1 MSDRP
6 TFETLL
12 YTHEAKV
19 ATITLHRPEA
29 ANAFNETM
37 FQELYTAALHALT
50 QADTR
55 VILLNSVGKIFCA
68 GGDLSE
74 FARTEEIKPHILR
87 LTTLFHSTIARL
99 ARAEAPVIAAVQGSA
114 GGAGMALVL
123 GADLVLASE
132 NARFTMAYTAAG
144 LSPDGSSTFYLP
156 RLVGSA
162 ARARAD
168 LNEPPP
174 QRPGSAGLGHRQP
187 RPTRGN
193 ATRGSAGPGAA
204 AGRRP
209 ITRLR
214 RRQAPAAAILRSIP
228 RNPIGRRGAGHRRYQ
243 RHCRCPRRHPR
254 LFGKTPP
261 AIPRRIGA

>member
-19 ATITLHRPEA
+19 TTITLHRPEA

-37 FQELYTAALHALT
+37 FQELYNATLHALT

-132 NARFTMAYTAAG
+132 EARFTMAYTAAG

-156 RLVGSA
+156 RLVGLRRALELTLTNRRLSA
-162 ARARAD
+162 QEALEWGIVNRILPAETLQEKALALARQLAAGPTLAYAAAKRLLQRSFDQSLETQLEDEAQAIAAASATADAREGIRAF
-168 LNEPPP
+168 LEKRPP
-174 QRPGSAGLGHRQP
+174 QF
-187 RPTRGN
+187 RGE
-193 ATRGSAGPGAA
+193 
-204 AGRRP
+204 
-209 ITRLR
+209 
-214 RRQAPAAAILRSIP
+214 
-228 RNPIGRRGAGHRRYQ
+228 
-243 RHCRCPRRHPR
+243 
-254 LFGKTPP
+254 
-261 AIPRRIGA
+261 

>member
-37 FQELYTAALHALT
+37 FQELYTATLHALT

-132 NARFTMAYTAAG
+132 NARFTMAYTTAG

-156 RLVGSA
+156 RLVGLRRALELTLTNRRLSA
-162 ARARAD
+162 QEALEWGIVNRILPAETLQEEALALALQLAAGPALAYAAAKRLLQRSFDQSLETQLEDEAQAIAAASATADAREGIRAF
-168 LNEPPP
+168 LEKRPP
-174 QRPGSAGLGHRQP
+174 QF
-187 RPTRGN
+187 RGE
-193 ATRGSAGPGAA
+193 
-204 AGRRP
+204 
-209 ITRLR
+209 
-214 RRQAPAAAILRSIP
+214 
-228 RNPIGRRGAGHRRYQ
+228 
-243 RHCRCPRRHPR
+243 
-254 LFGKTPP
+254 
-261 AIPRRIGA
+261 

>member
-37 FQELYTAALHALT
+37 FQELYNATLHALT

-123 GADLVLASE
+123 SADLVLASE

-144 LSPDGSSTFYLP
+144 PVWARWLLHFLP
-156 RLVGSA
+156 AAAGRPA

-174 QRPGSAGLGHRQP
+174 QRPGSAGMGHRQP
-187 RPTRGN
+187 HPARGN
-193 ATRGSAGPGAA
+193 TTRKSAGPGAA

-209 ITRLR
+209 DTRLR
-214 RRQAPAAAILRSIP
+214 RRQAPAAAILRSIFG
-228 RNPIGRRGAGHRRYQ
+228 NAIGRRGAGHRRYQ
-243 RHCRCPRRHPR
+243 RHGRCPRRHPR
-254 LFGKTPP
+254 LFGKTPA
-261 AIPRRIGA
+261 AIPR